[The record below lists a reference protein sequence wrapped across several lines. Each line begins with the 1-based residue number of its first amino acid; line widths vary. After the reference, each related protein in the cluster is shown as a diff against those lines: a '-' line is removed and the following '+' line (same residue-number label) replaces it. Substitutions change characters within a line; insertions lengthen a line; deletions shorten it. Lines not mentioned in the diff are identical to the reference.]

1 MFYNYVVT
9 KAGFKIDGKTNNDV
23 LLAGGGTIQ
32 LAALAMSTAL
42 NNLVP
47 YTGAVSDVNLNA
59 KNLNNVA
66 NIYTTQLSA
75 TSIDAEFINSTDS
88 ITAHND
94 IYINSPNALGLF
106 VDQTKLKPWIGHR
119 LFNVVKGSQDF
130 KFVEFDIN
138 TMHATFG
145 NDAWNLKFKPD
156 SLTAGGD
163 LVLMLDAATGLVKK
177 KLLTDFANNTD
188 TKFVKNFV
196 IADFVLSGNY
206 HILDVIHNLNN
217 VDIITQIWDTTSG
230 QKQVLTDDV
239 IVLDANT
246 VRIVLTSTQDLR
258 FNGKIVIIKQ

>member
-1 MFYNYVVT
+1 
-9 KAGFKIDGKTNNDV
+9 
-23 LLAGGGTIQ
+23 
-32 LAALAMSTAL
+32 
-42 NNLVP
+42 
-47 YTGAVSDVNLNA
+47 
-59 KNLNNVA
+59 
-66 NIYTTQLSA
+66 
-75 TSIDAEFINSTDS
+75 
-88 ITAHND
+88 
-94 IYINSPNALGLF
+94 
-106 VDQTKLKPWIGHR
+106 
-119 LFNVVKGSQDF
+119 
-130 KFVEFDIN
+130 
-138 TMHATFG
+138 MHATFG
-145 NDAWNLKFKPD
+145 NDAWNLKFKPNAI
-156 SLTAGGD
+156 TTGGD

-177 KLLTDFANNTD
+177 KLLTDFSNNTV